1 MTRRKLWGVA
11 ICGAALAVAVIAARA
26 AQAVVAQRQAAA
38 QAEWFTGGD
47 AGRALAAMR
56 RLGCDACHVIPGMA
70 GAAALVGPPLDHM
83 ALRGYIAGVMPNTP
97 GNMVLWIR
105 WPQGVLP
112 MSGMPNTG
120 ATERQARDI
129 AAYLLSLR

>member
-1 MTRRKLWGVA
+1 MSRRKIWGTA
-11 ICGAALAVAVIAARA
+11 IGALLALIVVIAA
-26 AQAVVAQRQAAA
+26 QAGQAFYEQRQAVA

-47 AGRALAAMR
+47 AGRAVGAMR
-56 RLGCDACHVIPGMA
+56 DLGCGACHQIPGMR
-70 GAAALVGPPLDHM
+70 GATALVGPPLSHM
-83 ALRGYIAGVMPNTP
+83 ASRGYIAGVMDNTP
-97 GNMVLWIR
+97 DNMILWIR